1 MSHFGF
7 RISAFGF
14 RAILCILAM
23 TGVVQDCSSA
33 EIVLQETRM
42 DVIARAVIDRE
53 KVGLSGELVTLV
65 LTVEGPGRVEVAPPR
80 PLLSKSSALSWNV
93 HETGLPTVEI
103 LDNGRQR
110 WQQEFQLSP
119 YDVGPKVRI
128 ELAPLRVKAG
138 NHAEMPI
145 SWSKRAE
152 IEVEITIGPDRTLAP
167 ITGIEKLPPAPPLF
181 TPRPKPWMLVGLVIS
196 IVFIV
201 GAFVLILVLRNK
213 PDAIPLTGAA
223 RALRD
228 LTNLQSSALDR
239 AADFNRIAD
248 IIRLYLD
255 ERFHVP
261 AKHRTTAELLVVLQK
276 DQPLFGP
283 FLAQLKD
290 LLEICDLA
298 KFAGVISTSDYTD
311 SINRAATI
319 VERTAKIGSDSNVAN
334 PK

>member
-7 RISAFGF
+7 WISDFGF
-14 RAILCILAM
+14 RTMLCGLAFLGM
-23 TGVVQDCSSA
+23 VQECASA

-42 DVIARAVIDRE
+42 DVVARAVIDRD

-93 HETGLPTVEI
+93 HETGLPTVEV
-103 LDNGRQR
+103 LDDGRQR

-119 YDVGPKVRI
+119 YDVGPKVVI
-128 ELAPLRVKAG
+128 ELTPLRVKAG
-138 NHAEMPI
+138 NQAETPI

-152 IEVEITIGPDRTLAP
+152 IEVEITIGTDHTLAP
-167 ITGIEKLPPAPPLF
+167 ITGIEKLPPAAPLF

-201 GAFVLILVLRNK
+201 GAFVLILVLRKK
-213 PDAIPLTGAA
+213 PDEIPLTGAA

-228 LTNLQSSALDR
+228 MTNLKSIASDG
-239 AADFNRIAD
+239 AADFSRIAD
-248 IIRLYLD
+248 IIRLYLG
-255 ERFHVP
+255 ECFGVP
-261 AKHRTTAELLVVLQK
+261 ANHRTTAEVLAVLQK
-276 DQPLFGP
+276 DQPLLVP
-283 FLAQLKD
+283 FLPQLKD
-290 LLEICDLA
+290 LLEVCDQA
-298 KFAGVISTSDYTD
+298 KFAGVILASDYAD
-311 SINRAATI
+311 AIDRAAAI
-319 VERTAKIGSDSNVAN
+319 VEGTAAIGSDSKVAN